1 MTGWTGLTW
10 DHPRGYQALRVAAES
25 TDVELHWDVQP
36 LEGFEAA
43 AIGLTA
49 QRYDLIVL
57 DHPHLGEA
65 LAQGALQPIDGLFT
79 PDEVARWRAAS
90 VGPSAQSYVMDD
102 QLWALPLDAAT
113 QVSVRNDAGIP
124 LPDTWVDAVE
134 LAGEVTAVLPSTGPH
149 LFLTLCAI
157 AVADGAEPGSG
168 GQFLTGDQVSSALD
182 VLRHFTSDRPS
193 EHTHN
198 PITVLEQ
205 MAAGVGPRYCPHIY
219 GYVNYAHGDDPLHFG
234 DAPRGRSGRRGS
246 VLGGTG
252 IAFSARCQPD
262 AALLDHVRWL
272 LRPEVQQS
280 FLVAQ
285 QGQPGSVAA
294 WENIAVDAAAHRF
307 YSATRAT
314 MDHAWIRPRHDGAIT
329 FQQRSADA
337 VRDCLFG
344 HRDATRLTTAI
355 NDLYSASLEAG
366 VKESV

>member
-1 MTGWTGLTW
+1 MTGWAGLTW
-10 DHPRGYQALRVAAES
+10 DHPRGYQALRVAAQTAS
-25 TDVELHWDVQP
+25 VDIRWDVQS

-43 AIGLTA
+43 PIGTTA

-79 PDEVARWRAAS
+79 AAEVAEWQTAS
-90 VGPSAQSYVMDD
+90 VGPSAQSYVMDH

-113 QVSVRNDAGIP
+113 QVSVRNDAGIE
-124 LPDTWVDAVE
+124 LPDTWSDAVE

-149 LFLTLCAI
+149 LFLSLCAI

-168 GQFLTGDQVSSALD
+168 ALFLTEDQVSVALE
-182 VLRHFTSDRPS
+182 VLRHFVSDRPS
-193 EHTHN
+193 RQTHN

-205 MAAGVGPRYCPHIY
+205 LAAGDGPRYCPHIY
-219 GYVNYAHGDDPLHFG
+219 GYVNYAHGDDPLYFG

-252 IAFSARCQPD
+252 IAFSARCRPD

-285 QGQPGSVAA
+285 QGQPASVAA
-294 WENIAVDAAAHRF
+294 WENGGVDAAAHRF

-314 MDHAWIRPRHDGAIT
+314 MDHAWIRPRHDGAIG

-337 VRDCLFG
+337 VRDCMFG
-344 HRDATRLTTAI
+344 HRDATRLTTTI
-355 NDLYSASLEAG
+355 NDLYHASLEAG
-366 VKESV
+366 VKEPV